1 MSTEE
6 MTLGEIGKEL
16 DRMLELRRL
25 IWRGESWEKIHP
37 LAQELADLTRIYT
50 VKETKKGE

>member
-1 MSTEE
+1 MSTKE
-6 MTLGEIGKEL
+6 MTLGEISKEL

-37 LAQELADLTRIYT
+37 LAQELADLTRIYAA
-50 VKETKKGE
+50 KKVD